1 MCFIEEN
8 MNKLTLRLHNK
19 GYSVVEFLV
28 LINRTD
34 EWYYKHSNGG
44 KDYNYLCLA
53 IDGLKDKLN
62 E

>member
-1 MCFIEEN
+1 
-8 MNKLTLRLHNK
+8 MNNLTLRLHNK
-19 GYSVVEFLV
+19 GYSVVKFLE

-53 IDGLKDKLN
+53 ISGLEDKLK
-62 E
+62 